1 MNATLGTELP
11 TVNFTNQTTVPLGY
25 TAPATEIISDGET
38 QIWKLTHNGVDTHL
52 IHFHLFNVQVLNRMG
67 WDGSTRP
74 PDANELG
81 WKDTVRMNPLE
92 DITFAMK
99 AVSQSLPFSIPN
111 SNRLLDVTLD
121 QTATFPSL
129 DPLTGGA
136 VTVPNVMTNFGW
148 EYVWHCHILG
158 HEENDMMRPIIFQVA
173 SAAPPTPVLDI
184 PVASIQM
191 VSLGWTEPATNATNG
206 VVGFYVQRATE
217 TAPGSGIAGAFAT
230 IATLNGSTTTTYA
243 DTAVASATP
252 YWYQIIA
259 FNGAGQSAPSNV
271 QSLATLIWVG
281 TATVTLTPNPLSPQH
296 QGIAVLFSA
305 AGSGAS
311 PGVTYQYRFWL
322 NSGAGNVLVQD
333 YSANPLWA
341 LPATTVSGS
350 YTVTVDVRTDFTSLT
365 PAASVS
371 NVYVITAAPLVVSFK
386 VNNPLGGTLQ
396 GTTTQT
402 LVLGGTATLVTA
414 LANPGY
420 VFVNWTAT
428 PTGFVST
435 TAGLNVTNITTAQ
448 QYVANFASVT
458 ATPFRIGTFYFASL
472 QDAYNAAAVTGDT
485 IQVYAGTQT
494 GTLLANRP
502 VDVKISGGWNVGY
515 TTNLGMTT
523 IYEIATLKQGKI
535 SVQNVKIIALNRP
548 VITTVSPLTSYT
560 IGSGAYTTTFTA
572 SAGVAPYSFT
582 VTAGALPAG
591 MSLAPSGLLS
601 GTPTTTI
608 PGAYNFTVTVTD
620 SAVVPLN
627 SSKTFTMDI
636 VQPFAITTTTLPNAT
651 HLSPYSQTIVAT
663 GSAIPYSYAVT
674 VGTLPA
680 GLSLNPATGVIS
692 GTPTTAGG
700 PTSFTVTVTGS
711 TTPPATVSKVL
722 SLTVI

>member
-1 MNATLGTELP
+1 
-11 TVNFTNQTTVPLGY
+11 
-25 TAPATEIISDGET
+25 
-38 QIWKLTHNGVDTHL
+38 
-52 IHFHLFNVQVLNRMG
+52 
-67 WDGSTRP
+67 
-74 PDANELG
+74 
-81 WKDTVRMNPLE
+81 
-92 DITFAMK
+92 
-99 AVSQSLPFSIPN
+99 
-111 SNRLLDVTLD
+111 
-121 QTATFPSL
+121 
-129 DPLTGGA
+129 
-136 VTVPNVMTNFGW
+136 
-148 EYVWHCHILG
+148 
-158 HEENDMMRPIIFQVA
+158 
-173 SAAPPTPVLDI
+173 
-184 PVASIQM
+184 
-191 VSLGWTEPATNATNG
+191 
-206 VVGFYVQRATE
+206 
-217 TAPGSGIAGAFAT
+217 
-230 IATLNGSTTTTYA
+230 
-243 DTAVASATP
+243 
-252 YWYQIIA
+252 
-259 FNGAGQSAPSNV
+259 
-271 QSLATLIWVG
+271 
-281 TATVTLTPNPLSPQH
+281 
-296 QGIAVLFSA
+296 
-305 AGSGAS
+305 
-311 PGVTYQYRFWL
+311 
-322 NSGAGNVLVQD
+322 
-333 YSANPLWA
+333 
-341 LPATTVSGS
+341 
-350 YTVTVDVRTDFTSLT
+350 
-365 PAASVS
+365 
-371 NVYVITAAPLVVSFK
+371 
-386 VNNPLGGTLQ
+386 
-396 GTTTQT
+396 
-402 LVLGGTATLVTA
+402 
-414 LANPGY
+414 
-420 VFVNWTAT
+420 
-428 PTGFVST
+428 
-435 TAGLNVTNITTAQ
+435 
-448 QYVANFASVT
+448 VT

-680 GLSLNPATGVIS
+680 GLSLNSVTGVIS

-700 PTSFTVTVTGS
+700 PISFTVTVTGS
-711 TTPPATVSKVL
+711 TTPAATVSKVL